1 MRRRRPDGGADVLGR
16 MSAAAAAAAVGG
28 TDDDAGAIITVG
40 FVRVGAAAGPCFPD
54 AEDDAGDDGAAAGD
68 LNFDANT
75 GDDG

>member
-16 MSAAAAAAAVGG
+16 ISAAAAAVGG
-28 TDDDAGAIITVG
+28 IDDDAGAVITVG
-40 FVRVGAAAGPCFPD
+40 FDRVGAAAGPCSLD
-54 AEDDAGDDGAAAGD
+54 EEDDGGDDGATAGD

>member
-1 MRRRRPDGGADVLGR
+1 MRRRRPDGGTDVLGR

-28 TDDDAGAIITVG
+28 TDDDAGAVITVG

-54 AEDDAGDDGAAAGD
+54 AEDDGGDDGAAAGD
-68 LNFDANT
+68 LNFDADT